1 MRTFVFT
8 DRALERQAGRFVWLS
23 INTERDRNA
32 EFLDKYPIEAYPTM
46 LVIDPESEQAV
57 LRWVGSATVPQL
69 EKLFDDGE
77 HAYANKGSGAD
88 ASLASAD
95 RLQGAGKKAE
105 AVAAFKDALAKAPP
119 GWPPRDRAV
128 ESLLGLLGRKE
139 TAQECV
145 DLARAEL
152 PKERSPHY
160 ANVAG
165 SGLDCATS
173 LEGPAKAA
181 AVAEFEAAVRSA
193 LAPPRLDIPGDDI
206 SGLYATLLGARKDA
220 DDKEGA
226 KKVAAEW
233 LAFLDAEAARATTPE
248 GRAVYDSGR
257 LNAALESGEPAHA
270 IPMLEQSEKDLPQ
283 DYNPP
288 ARLAI
293 ALNEL
298 GRYDDA
304 LAATDRAMK
313 LVYGPRKIQIFVTK
327 ARIYDKKGDKESAK
341 SAVKDAIAYAESLP
355 KSQVSSRGIESLKSR
370 LAKLG

>member
-1 MRTFVFT
+1 MRAFVFT

-23 INTERDRNA
+23 VNTERDRNA
-32 EFLDKYPIEAYPTM
+32 AFLDKYPIEAYPTL
-46 LVIDPESEQAV
+46 LVIDPETEQAV

-69 EKLFDDGE
+69 EKLFADGE
-77 HAYANKGSGAD
+77 RAYANKGSGAD
-88 ASLASAD
+88 AALASAD
-95 RLQGAGKKAE
+95 RLMGAGKKEE
-105 AVAAFKDALAKAPP
+105 AIAAFKEALAKAPQD
-119 GWPPRDRAV
+119 WAPRDRVV

-139 TAQECV
+139 TAQDCV

-152 PKERSPHY
+152 PKERTPHY

-165 SGLDCATS
+165 AGLDCATS

-181 AVAEFEAAVRSA
+181 AVAEFEAAVRNA
-193 LAPPRLDIPGDDI
+193 LAPPRIDIPGDDI
-206 SGLYATLLGARKDA
+206 SGLYMTLLGALRDA

-233 LAFLDAEAARATTPE
+233 LAFLDGEAARATTPE

-257 LNAALESGEPAHA
+257 LNAAIESGDPARA
-270 IPMLEQSEKDLPQ
+270 IPMLEQSEKDFPQ

-293 ALNEL
+293 AYNEM

-304 LAATDRAMK
+304 LAAADRAMK

-327 ARIYDKKGDKESAK
+327 SRIYDKKGDTAAAK
-341 SAVKDAIAYAESLP
+341 AAIQDAIAYAETLP
-355 KSQVSSRGIESLKSR
+355 KAQVSRRSLESLKNR